1 MNKMKKMRFF
11 EIYSI
16 VLFFHFT
23 NSKTELDRFE
33 SCCKHRLSTF
43 TALKT
48 KRQTRDTVYKK
59 HRMSRFRPSLRW
71 SPLIHVSHHFGL
83 YISALKH
90 K

>member
-33 SCCKHRLSTF
+33 SCCKTGIDYQLS
-43 TALKT
+43 L
-48 KRQTRDTVYKK
+48 
-59 HRMSRFRPSLRW
+59 H
-71 SPLIHVSHHFGL
+71 
-83 YISALKH
+83 
-90 K
+90 